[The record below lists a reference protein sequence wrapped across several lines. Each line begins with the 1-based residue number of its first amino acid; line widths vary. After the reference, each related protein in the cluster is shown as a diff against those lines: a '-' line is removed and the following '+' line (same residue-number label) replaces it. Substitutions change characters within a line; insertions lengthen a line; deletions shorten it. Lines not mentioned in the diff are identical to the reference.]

1 MSVTGS
7 SEARK
12 SQNSVMP
19 PSWRK
24 LSSTG
29 SSPRRSRMTSSRPG
43 TMKEVCRARVTS
55 SSKTKVASLVKIC
68 RSGQNRMRV
77 PVTPF
82 FTRAPLR
89 VRPDCSVNGV
99 PGPSPVKTPGA
110 PRWKDIPWMVGAR
123 STSTSSRDDSA
134 LTTEAPTPC
143 RPPVA
148 TYEPPPN
155 LPPACSLVKIT
166 STPGRPVLGSLSTGM
181 PRPSSCTSTEP
192 SSCSVTSMRDA
203 APARASSTPLSMIS
217 HTQCM
222 RPRVSVDPMYMP
234 GRFRTASSP
243 SRTRR
248 WWAL

>member
-1 MSVTGS
+1 
-7 SEARK
+7 
-12 SQNSVMP
+12 MP
-19 PSWRK
+19 WIA
-24 LSSTG
+24 G
-29 SSPRRSRMTSSRPG
+29 
-43 TMKEVCRARVTS
+43 
-55 SSKTKVASLVKIC
+55 
-68 RSGQNRMRV
+68 
-77 PVTPF
+77 
-82 FTRAPLR
+82 
-89 VRPDCSVNGV
+89 D
-99 PGPSPVKTPGA
+99 
-110 PRWKDIPWMVGAR
+110 R
-123 STSTSSRDDSA
+123 STSTSSRADSA

-181 PRPSSCTSTEP
+181 PRPSSWTSTEP
-192 SSCSVTSMRDA
+192 SSCRVTSIRDA

-234 GRFRTASSP
+234 GRLRTASRP

-248 WWAL
+248 WWALYVLSAIVVPPAVRVGMAQIYLRHAGRPDPPRLPPIRSGTVHDVPVDVTGLRTWGQAAVTMRQRRFQVLWIGNPEVPNRVRLGDEPVA